1 MFQISYLCKSF
12 LCLYDF
18 TNSNIYFAKKN
29 KKKNIQNNAQKMKY
43 KMNNFN
49 YINTLERKRN
59 EQFSNKKVI

>member
-1 MFQISYLCKSF
+1 MHK
-12 LCLYDF
+12 
-18 TNSNIYFAKKN
+18 
-29 KKKNIQNNAQKMKY
+29 KMKY